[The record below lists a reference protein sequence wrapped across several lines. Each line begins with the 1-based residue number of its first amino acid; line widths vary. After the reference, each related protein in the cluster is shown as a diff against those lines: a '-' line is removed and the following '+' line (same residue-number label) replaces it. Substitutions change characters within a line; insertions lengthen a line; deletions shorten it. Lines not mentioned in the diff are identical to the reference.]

1 LKVVSF
7 YRFLDL
13 EDPQGLKLSLQSLCD
28 EKGLLGTI
36 LLAEEGVNGTL
47 AGSREAVEAAFA
59 WLSDTLALEEPV
71 EARWTEAAE
80 APFRR
85 MRVRLKK
92 EIVTLGRPDVRP
104 QRSTGRHVSPEEWNE
119 IIENPETL
127 VIDTRN
133 HYEIEVGTF
142 PNAVDPGTDNFRQF
156 PKFAEQLAEGWYSQ
170 LSGTGRRG
178 RPALEWRVLCL

>member
-104 QRSTGRHVSPEEWNE
+104 SSIHATTTRSRSAPFRTPSIQARTTFASFQSLQNNWQRLTRTGH
-119 IIENPETL
+119 
-127 VIDTRN
+127 
-133 HYEIEVGTF
+133 
-142 PNAVDPGTDNFRQF
+142 
-156 PKFAEQLAEGWYSQ
+156 
-170 LSGTGRRG
+170 
-178 RPALEWRVLCL
+178 WRCSARAAFVVRKRLH